1 MIMKQGII
9 ITGSKVHGV
18 GYRPF
23 LIALA
28 DEF

>member
-1 MIMKQGII
+1 MIMKQRII

>member
-1 MIMKQGII
+1 MKQRII
-9 ITGSKVHGV
+9 ITGSKVHGM
-18 GYRPF
+18 GYGPF